1 MSEIVIRHA
10 EAADAEALQHL
21 YAQVPVYS
29 DTLQLPYPPAT
40 LWEDRLANAAPG
52 RFALVACIDGKLVG
66 NLTLMVEQPWRRRHV
81 ATFGIGVDTQFQ
93 GRGVGS
99 KLIEAALELCDKWL
113 HVIRVEL
120 TVYADNEAAIGLYKK
135 FGFSIEGLSPCYAMR
150 DGELVDTLH
159 MGRIRGLR
167 QAV

>member
-10 EAADAEALQHL
+10 EAADAEALHHL

-29 DTLQLPYPPAT
+29 DTLQLPYPSAT
-40 LWEDRLANAAPG
+40 LWADRLANATPG

-93 GRGVGS
+93 E
-99 KLIEAALELCDKWL
+99 EAL
-113 HVIRVEL
+113 
-120 TVYADNEAAIGLYKK
+120 AA
-135 FGFSIEGLSPCYAMR
+135 S
-150 DGELVDTLH
+150 
-159 MGRIRGLR
+159 
-167 QAV
+167 